1 MKVAQALPT
10 TMAAVLLTGH
20 GGPEKLEY
28 RTDVPV
34 PTPRDDEVLIQVEAA
49 GINNTDINTRIG
61 WYSKAVSGDTNST
74 ATDGTNQADDDDAS
88 WSGIP
93 LSFPRI
99 QGGDVYGK
107 IVAVGDDV
115 DAGRLGEPVV
125 VRNLMRHYVD
135 RRPYECWTYGSE
147 CDGGFAQFAV
157 APSSESFTVQSNLS
171 AAELGTISIAFTTA
185 EGMLYRA
192 NLGAERVVV
201 TGASGGVGLAAV
213 ELAKLRGAEVVAVCS
228 ARKADAVLAAGA
240 DRVIDRNADIV
251 AELGSRSVDVVV
263 DVVGGAQ
270 VNDLL
275 TLLRPGGRYATAGA
289 IAGPLVEIDLRTVYL
304 KDLSLFGCTFQEDA
318 VIENVVRYLNEG
330 KLKPL
335 VSKTYPLSE
344 IHQAQEDFIAKKY
357 PGKLVLIPPPV
368 EG

>member
-1 MKVAQALPT
+1 
-10 TMAAVLLTGH
+10 
-20 GGPEKLEY
+20 
-28 RTDVPV
+28 
-34 PTPRDDEVLIQVEAA
+34 
-49 GINNTDINTRIG
+49 
-61 WYSKAVSGDTNST
+61 
-74 ATDGTNQADDDDAS
+74 
-88 WSGIP
+88 
-93 LSFPRI
+93 
-99 QGGDVYGK
+99 
-107 IVAVGDDV
+107 
-115 DAGRLGEPVV
+115 
-125 VRNLMRHYVD
+125 
-135 RRPYECWTYGSE
+135 
-147 CDGGFAQFAV
+147 
-157 APSSESFTVQSNLS
+157 
-171 AAELGTISIAFTTA
+171 
-185 EGMLYRA
+185 MLYRA
-192 NLGAERVVV
+192 NLGADRVVV

-304 KDLSLFGCTFQEDA
+304 KDLALFGCTFQEDA